1 MVKFKLIEKLLKTTS
16 SSSTSISG
24 SSSKSKSSGSIE
36 SAAAASEAS
45 KTDSNDQNS
54 LFKILSDEFSCSC
67 CLELLKR
74 PVTLACGHSF
84 CQLCLA
90 NWYLASSNA
99 TCPACRQEWKSMPK
113 LNFKLKSS
121 IEKLARFELSR
132 PNNQNNSY
140 LLDYLHNI
148 NKLNKDE
155 KKTLKKFEEK
165 YKARSSGFY
174 LFRNFSDFN
183 LNYELDGASG
193 TRDDSEFLDVN
204 DDELTG
210 NMIPGMDEAYLD
222 SIEHQHN
229 QPPASLTY
237 YIDRAGQ
244 VLRGLNNSPYI
255 PIILFG
261 FSFGLLITLSF
272 FGFLIYLTTSFG
284 GKMQFSS
291 NIGQF
296 RNKYTKPAE
305 KWSVGET
312 QEWFYQLGP
321 WTSEIANAAQL
332 INLGNY
338 TH

>member
-16 SSSTSISG
+16 SSSGSTSNIS

-36 SAAAASEAS
+36 SASSTSDAS
-45 KTDSNDQNS
+45 KTDSNEQNS

-132 PNNQNNSY
+132 PNNQNNPY
-140 LLDYLHNI
+140 LLEYLNNL
-148 NKLNKDE
+148 NKLNKEE
-155 KKTLKKFEEK
+155 KKILKKFEEK
-165 YKARSSGFY
+165 YKSRSSGFY

-183 LNYELDGASG
+183 LNYEVDGASG
-193 TRDDSEFLDVN
+193 PRDDSEFLDVN
-204 DDELTG
+204 DDELSG
-210 NMIPGMDEAYLD
+210 NTYLD

-229 QPPASLTY
+229 HQTAPLTH
-237 YIDRAGQ
+237 YIDRVGQ
-244 VLRGLNNSPYI
+244 VLRDLNNSPYI

-261 FSFGLLITLSF
+261 FSFGLLVTLSF

-305 KWSVGET
+305 KWSVSET

-332 INLGNY
+332 INLGIR
-338 TH
+338 